1 MENQHR
7 KKERLRCS
15 GKLSIMK
22 SKILLLSITTV
33 IHFCANAQQ
42 PANGPTAANTTNT
55 STKADLAWR
64 MGGNSWA
71 LADPINRRNIFGF
84 GYGNSPIYTQTDGV
98 MRSKL
103 NGTFIGTTQYS
114 INGFGGLQGV
124 NTTGYFLLGVDYGT
138 GANSF
143 YNSRGAFSLMHLNGN
158 SNGSTFVQDG
168 GYRPWMKTGI
178 TFTDNQD
185 RAYVGYRANALDV
198 SDFVINWSDHGVST
212 LLLTT

>member
-1 MENQHR
+1 M
-7 KKERLRCS
+7 KKTLY
-15 GKLSIMK
+15 IT
-22 SKILLLSITTV
+22 ILGLLPFFSPLTSQAQTPSNGNPP
-33 IHFCANAQQ
+33 ANNTNAQ
-42 PANGPTAANTTNT
+42 AGAA
-55 STKADLAWR
+55 WYR
-64 MGGNSWA
+64 GGNNNTA
-71 LADPINRRNIFGF
+71 PLGNNIFGTLW
-84 GYGNSPIYTQTDGV
+84 NSPIYTYTANTP
-98 MRSKL
+98 RSKL
-103 NGTFIGTTQYS
+103 NGQFFLPSQYV
-114 INGFGGLQGV
+114 INGFGGVQGV
-124 NTTGYFLLGVDYGT
+124 NTSGYFLLGVDYGT

-198 SDFVINWSDHGVST
+198 SDFVINWSGHGVSK